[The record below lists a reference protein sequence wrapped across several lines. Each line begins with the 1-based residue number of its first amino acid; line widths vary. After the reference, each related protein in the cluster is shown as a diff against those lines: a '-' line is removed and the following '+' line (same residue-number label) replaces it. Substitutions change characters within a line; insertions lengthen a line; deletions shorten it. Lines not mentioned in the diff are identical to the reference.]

1 MTAGSVHGE
10 TRWPA
15 SAAVLGVIVAQLFL
29 PGSLLPGPNW
39 LLPAVEALL
48 IGGLV
53 AADPSRLTRES
64 KDLRVLALAVIAVIG
79 VVNAVSLVLLID
91 RLVTGGFSNGATLLG
106 SAGAVW
112 LTNMVVYGL
121 LYWELDRGGPLG
133 RVGARPAPEHRD
145 LLFPQDSSPEL
156 APAGWTPIFVDYLFV
171 SLTASTA
178 FSPTDAMPL
187 SRRAKL
193 MMGSQSL
200 ISLLTVGLVAARA
213 VNVLK
218 G

>member
-1 MTAGSVHGE
+1 MV
-10 TRWPA
+10 
-15 SAAVLGVIVAQLFL
+15 GVVVAQLLL
-29 PGSLLPGPNW
+29 PESLVPGPNW
-39 LLPAVEALL
+39 VLPAIEGILVA
-48 IGGLV
+48 GLV

-64 KDLRVLALAVIAVIG
+64 KDLRLLALGVITVVG
-79 VVNAVSLVLLID
+79 VVNAVSLVLLVD
-91 RLVTGGFSNGATLLG
+91 RLVSGTFSNGATLLG
-106 SAGAVW
+106 SAAAVW
-112 LTNMVVYGL
+112 LTNTVVFGL

-133 RVGARPAPEHRD
+133 RVGARQASPYKD
-145 LLFPQDSSPEL
+145 LLFPQDSAPEL
-156 APAGWTPIFVDYLFV
+156 AAPGWRPVFVDYLFV

-178 FSPTDAMPL
+178 FSPTDTMPL

-200 ISLLTVGLVAARA
+200 MSLLTVGLVAARA